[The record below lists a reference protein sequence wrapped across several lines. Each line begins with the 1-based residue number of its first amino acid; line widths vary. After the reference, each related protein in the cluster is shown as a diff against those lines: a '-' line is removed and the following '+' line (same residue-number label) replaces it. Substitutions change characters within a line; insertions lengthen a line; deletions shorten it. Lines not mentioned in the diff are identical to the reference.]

1 MKYNYFVDPKNPN
14 LRHCSDSFIDA
25 SGLRPDRGNT
35 RINRIKLLDI
45 GTGIELIKQI
55 IAIKKKGDLIS
66 IFLFATQP
74 DYIVLLVIIRA
85 LNLIL
90 RREIKIYHLMHEPR
104 YERGRASVKTS
115 LLLYSSNWMMSRLA
129 DRIILSSQQA
139 LIKAESFIPKSKIV
153 NINLVF
159 ASNDPR
165 SLARNLDDLKQS
177 WGKLKTISLIGIAA
191 KDKNPEGFISL
202 ANIANTEYPHKAR
215 FIRAGRDKDVKLD
228 YDRENIIQFPGYI
241 TNTAKAFL
249 LSLTHVMVI
258 PYNFSTQSGVI
269 IEAMSYGKIIIVNDI
284 PSFSPFKGLKFV
296 WTIDFNSSEQISNC
310 LDRLFSMSADD
321 YEQCCLAAIEYFE
334 CNYSKHYLAA
344 RLDDLMI

>member
-1 MKYNYFVDPKNPN
+1 MKYSYFVDPKNPN

-25 SGLRPDRGNT
+25 SSLRHDREHT
-35 RINRIKLLDI
+35 KIERIKPLNI
-45 GTGIELIKQI
+45 TTSTYLIKQI
-55 IAIKKKGDLIS
+55 IATKKKGDLIS

-74 DYIVLLVIIRA
+74 DYILLLAIVRT

-90 RREIKIYHLMHEPR
+90 RRDIKIYHLMHEPR
-104 YERGRASVKTS
+104 YERGRASAKTS
-115 LLLYSSNWMMSRLA
+115 LLLYCSNWMMSRLA

-139 LIKAESFIPKSKIV
+139 LIKAESFIPKEKIV

-159 ASNDPR
+159 ASKDRR
-165 SLARNLDDLKQS
+165 SLALNLDDLKQS
-177 WGKLKTISLIGIAA
+177 WSKLKTISLIGIAA
-191 KDKNPEGFISL
+191 KDKNPEGFMSL
-202 ANIANTEYPHKAR
+202 ANIANIEYPHKAR

-241 TNTAKAFL
+241 THAAKAFL

-269 IEAMSYGKIIIVNDI
+269 IEAMSYGKLIIVNDI

-296 WTIDFNSSEQISNC
+296 WTIDFNSSEQIANC
-310 LDRLFSMSADD
+310 LDRIFSMTADE

-334 CNYSKHYLAA
+334 CNYSKQYLAE
-344 RLDDLMI
+344 RLDELTI

>member
-1 MKYNYFVDPKNPN
+1 
-14 LRHCSDSFIDA
+14 
-25 SGLRPDRGNT
+25 
-35 RINRIKLLDI
+35 
-45 GTGIELIKQI
+45 
-55 IAIKKKGDLIS
+55 
-66 IFLFATQP
+66 
-74 DYIVLLVIIRA
+74 
-85 LNLIL
+85 
-90 RREIKIYHLMHEPR
+90 
-104 YERGRASVKTS
+104 
-115 LLLYSSNWMMSRLA
+115 MSRLA

-139 LIKAESFIPKSKIV
+139 LIKAESFIPKEKIV

-159 ASNDPR
+159 ASNDR
-165 SLARNLDDLKQS
+165 HSLAINLDDLKQS
-177 WGKLKTISLIGIAA
+177 WDKLKTISLIGIAA
-191 KDKNPEGFISL
+191 KDKNPQGFMSL

-296 WTIDFNSSEQISNC
+296 WTIDFNSSAQISNC
-310 LDRLFSMSADD
+310 LDRLFSMTADE
-321 YEQCCLAAIEYFE
+321 YAQCCLAAIAYFE
-334 CNYSKHYLAA
+334 CNYSKQYLAEK
-344 RLDDLMI
+344 LDDLMI